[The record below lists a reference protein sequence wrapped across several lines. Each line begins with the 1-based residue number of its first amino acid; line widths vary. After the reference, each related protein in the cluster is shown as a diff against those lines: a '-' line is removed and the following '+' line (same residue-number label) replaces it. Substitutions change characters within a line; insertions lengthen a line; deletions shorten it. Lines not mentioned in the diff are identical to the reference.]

1 MVSKLRVVNF
11 FDFIKKILE
20 PGKQE
25 KITESRKIIS
35 EKAYNQDY
43 KKDLED
49 IKNQTVARDINKKKD
64 RHL

>member
-20 PGKQE
+20 PGKQG
-25 KITESRKIIS
+25 KITESRKRIS

>member
-20 PGKQE
+20 PGKQG
-25 KITESRKIIS
+25 KITESRKRIS
-35 EKAYNQDY
+35 EKAYSQDY